1 MEGRFD
7 FGHPQIVAYI
17 MSNALQ
23 AYEKDLGN
31 QNELNTKNIHQ
42 QLGCGKKY
50 IQMRGRELLP
60 KGIYQFRK
68 EAHFHPAELKNVVPC
83 CELVFLLSQPEEQD
97 GELLPLLRT
106 AVMDATRQ
114 YISQQ
119 MLPALYNTFVGRKLP
134 CVSPFFG
141 PGLFSTP
148 LSEMKEYYSYLKV
161 TSELATLKGH
171 MLEPLFSF
179 IGAIYGLEE
188 VFPISTCITCM
199 GQSNCRFCMMCH
211 EL

>member
-1 MEGRFD
+1 MKGRFD

-17 MSNALQ
+17 MSVALQ
-23 AYEKDLGN
+23 AYEKALGN
-31 QNELNTKNIHQ
+31 QNDLNSKNMYQ
-42 QLGCGKKY
+42 QLGRGKKY
-50 IQMRGRELLP
+50 IQMKGRELLP

-68 EAHFHPAELKNVVPC
+68 EAYFHPAELKDIVPC
-83 CELVFLLSQPEEQD
+83 CELVFLLSQSDDQD

-106 AVMDATRQ
+106 AVMDGTRQ
-114 YISQQ
+114 YISEQ
-119 MLPALYNTFVGRKLP
+119 MLPALYHTFVGGKPP
-134 CVSPFFG
+134 CVSPCFG

-148 LSEMKEYYSYLKV
+148 MSELEEYYNYLQV

-171 MLEPLFSF
+171 MLVPLFSF

-188 VFPISTCITCM
+188 GIPISTCITCK